1 MFISNPKPCR
11 NGSQVEESRHDAYNT
26 LYVYDTSHS
35 GATEELGGRTMVN
48 FPTISSY
55 NFFNCLI
62 SLQLLS
68 LREGETLALN
78 VRSYQDP
85 IRYIIF
91 CVNLLYADD
100 NASASVTRIRTF
112 DQDNDRIEET
122 RVTAN

>member
-1 MFISNPKPCR
+1 M
-11 NGSQVEESRHDAYNT
+11 EESRHDAYNT

-35 GATEELGGRTMVN
+35 GTTEELGGRTMVN

-112 DQDNDRIEET
+112 DQDDESIDET
-122 RVTAN
+122 RVTVY